1 MQAEPRP
8 SGSGGSAL
16 KLAFLGQIF
25 VFLQSGKQ
33 GLRADAENLS
43 RTRFVVLGMAKR
55 QADQSSFHLVY
66 RTADRKTDAVRT
78 RRKSRRWRA
87 ARFPEFRRERCHAN
101 RPCPGKTHRPPN
113 A

>member
-43 RTRFVVLGMAKR
+43 RTRLVVLGMAKR

-78 RRKSRRWRA
+78 RRKRQRWR
-87 ARFPEFRRERCHAN
+87 RGGFPDFRREMIQGARAL
-101 RPCPGKTHRPPN
+101 PGV
-113 A
+113 

>member
-43 RTRFVVLGMAKR
+43 RTRLVVLGMAKR

-66 RTADRKTDAVRT
+66 RTPDRKTDAVRT
-78 RRKSRRWRA
+78 RPKRQRWRGGRSPDSRRRTIQ
-87 ARFPEFRRERCHAN
+87 RNPTL
-101 RPCPGKTHRPPN
+101 PGD
-113 A
+113 

>member
-33 GLRADAENLS
+33 GLRADAENLG
-43 RTRFVVLGMAKR
+43 RTRLVFLGMAKR

-78 RRKSRRWRA
+78 RRKRHRSRCGPL
-87 ARFPEFRRERCHAN
+87 PEFRRGMIHGN
-101 RPCPGKTHRPPN
+101 RTLP
-113 A
+113 